1 MILKEIVRTCSN
13 ADVAGAALRSIGGKF
28 AENFASH
35 ASQSNFSPGTSRC
48 PHRETVRGE
57 RVNRGN
63 GRRPRRDAWNRSAF
77 ACRLAAHSRGGCR
90 CQIGLGKPTCRLAA
104 TGCPRERCS
113 AISASLSHSSEK
125 RIHSFGLIDKL
136 ARARQRSAVWRHVS
150 GSMFGMGALRVR
162 GVQCGTPDCQAV
174 RAVERQGCSSP
185 AMMTLRQL

>member
-1 MILKEIVRTCSN
+1 MLQRRCGRRGPQVNRRQVC
-13 ADVAGAALRSIGGKF
+13 GKF
-28 AENFASH
+28 RLPCFPEQFFA
-35 ASQSNFSPGTSRC
+35 GDSRC

-90 CQIGLGKPTCRLAA
+90 CQIGLGKPTCKLAA

-150 GSMFGMGALRVR
+150 GSMFGMGALRFEE
-162 GVQCGTPDCQAV
+162 CSA
-174 RAVERQGCSSP
+174 ERLTVKLSEPSSGRDARRP
-185 AMMTLRQL
+185 Q